1 MEYVN
6 FWIIIGASLLGGL
19 TPGPA
24 TLAIAG
30 TSMARGRTMGLALAW
45 GVTGGSMVWAVFAAL
60 GFGAILAANQWLIEI
75 IRYAGA
81 GYLAWLGF
89 KAARS
94 ALQAKNLEAKDAG
107 TASYVVAWTKGALIH
122 LTNPKAVIFWGSIFA
137 IGLQPGAHAGS
148 IAWIV
153 GTCVVINFI
162 LVTFYALL
170 FSSGP
175 MTGAY
180 LKARRWFE
188 AAFAAFFG
196 GAAYYLLTSRVG

>member
-1 MEYVN
+1 MEFVN

-45 GVTGGSMVWAVFAAL
+45 GVTGGSMVWAIFAAL
-60 GFGAILAANQWLIEI
+60 GFGAILAANQWLVEI

-81 GYLAWLGF
+81 AYFAWLGY

-94 ALQAKNLEAKDAG
+94 AVRAKHLETKDIG
-107 TASYVVAWTKGALIH
+107 TASHLVAWTKGALIH

-137 IGLQPGAHAGS
+137 IGLQPGAHHGS
-148 IAWIV
+148 IAWVV
-153 GTCVVINFI
+153 GTCVAINFV
-162 LVTFYALL
+162 LVTAYALL
-170 FSSGP
+170 FSSRP
-175 MTGAY
+175 MTQAY
-180 LKARRWFE
+180 LRARRWLE

-196 GAAYYLLTSRVG
+196 GAAYYLLANRTT